1 MLKNQSTRE
10 VKGLICHHPYLYV
23 WRLQFWYG
31 KKIGANDFVPKFDA
45 NEFTYV
51 VLHSLKK
58 VAQGIRG
65 SDAEFNVS
73 SVEELKESHH
83 KDDMD

>member
-1 MLKNQSTRE
+1 M
-10 VKGLICHHPYLYV
+10 
-23 WRLQFWYG
+23 
-31 KKIGANDFVPKFDA
+31 PKFDA

-58 VAQGIRG
+58 VAQGVKG
-65 SDAEFNVS
+65 SEVEFNVS